1 MIKILGEYIK
11 EYLAMPK
18 EESVLNFQKWWLQ
31 IKFLTNNK
39 KIYFILLNGTPSP
52 TRTDMNRSSTD
63 FESVASTNSAI
74 GAFRYIYLV

>member
-1 MIKILGEYIK
+1 MSITIENVCSQNN
-11 EYLAMPK
+11 M
-18 EESVLNFQKWWLQ
+18 ESLEPL
-31 IKFLTNNK
+31 LT
-39 KIYFILLNGTPSP
+39 LSLDGTPSP